1 MQEFGRTPVCCDLS
15 VRLAVYPEDNLLA
28 LNSFSEKIG
37 VPSMELI
44 DIGKAPLL
52 EVASLYLNNSNKD
65 RAYLSING
73 CE

>member
-1 MQEFGRTPVCCDLS
+1 
-15 VRLAVYPEDNLLA
+15 
-28 LNSFSEKIG
+28 
-37 VPSMELI
+37 MELI